1 MTSYQIKP
9 EPKTLHGHFSRDL
22 SPVLT
27 IQSGDTVQF
36 QTLECNW
43 HQYDGAPPFSYP
55 PLVESTPEERKG
67 HALCGPV
74 YVEGAQPGMTLEV
87 RIKRLTTGSWG
98 WTAGG
103 GKSPWNERLGIDQEP
118 RFEQVWSL
126 DPAAKIAHNAD
137 GLSVEMRPFL
147 GLMGM
152 PPSEAGDHP
161 TRPPRFC
168 GGNIDCKELVEGSM
182 LYLPVAVEGGLFST
196 GDGHAR
202 QGDGEVAGPAL
213 ECPMECA
220 ELEFHL
226 HPEMH
231 LKMPRAYTPAGWIT
245 FGFNEDL
252 NEAYF
257 QALDGMLDLIGE
269 QYGYSRQQAMA
280 IASLVTD
287 LHVTQVVN
295 LVRGVHCILPD
306 GAIQGA

>member
-1 MTSYQIKP
+1 MAIYQIKP
-9 EPKTLHGHFSRDL
+9 VRETLHGYFSRDL
-22 SPVLT
+22 PPVLT

-43 HQYDGAPPFSYP
+43 HQYDGAPPFAYP
-55 PLVESTPEERKG
+55 PLFEPSAPAERRG

-74 YVEGAQPGMTLEV
+74 YIEGAQPGMTLEIRV
-87 RIKRLTTGSWG
+87 KRLITGSWG
-98 WTAGG
+98 WTGGG
-103 GKSPWNERLGIDQEP
+103 GKSGINTRLGIDQVP
-118 RFEQVWSL
+118 RFEQVWAL
-126 DPAAKIAHNAD
+126 DPAQKVARNAD
-137 GLSVEMRPFL
+137 GQSVEMRPFL

-152 PPSEAGDHP
+152 PPDEAGEHP

-168 GGNIDCKELVEGSM
+168 GGNIDCKELVEGST
-182 LYLPVAVEGGLFST
+182 LYLPVAVPGALFST

-226 HPEMH
+226 RPDLH
-231 LKMPRAYTPAGWIT
+231 LTMPRAYTPAGWIT

-252 NEAYF
+252 NEAWL

-269 QYGYSRQQAMA
+269 QYGLGRQQAMA
-280 IASLVTD
+280 LASMVVD
-287 LHVTQVVN
+287 MHITQVVN
-295 LVRGVHCILPD
+295 ATAGVHCILPD
-306 GAIQGA
+306 GALK